1 MELLFLVLIL
11 ALFMLPTFLMMRSQR
26 KRQAQVADMQSA
38 IVPGDAII
46 TVSGIHGTVASAAEQ
61 TLDVEVA
68 PGTVVTMD
76 RAGVMRRVEPAELRA
91 DGIEPP
97 QA

>member
-1 MELLFLVLIL
+1 M
-11 ALFMLPTFLMMRSQR
+11 
-26 KRQAQVADMQSA
+26 
-38 IVPGDAII
+38 
-46 TVSGIHGTVASAAEQ
+46 SGIHGTVASAAEQ